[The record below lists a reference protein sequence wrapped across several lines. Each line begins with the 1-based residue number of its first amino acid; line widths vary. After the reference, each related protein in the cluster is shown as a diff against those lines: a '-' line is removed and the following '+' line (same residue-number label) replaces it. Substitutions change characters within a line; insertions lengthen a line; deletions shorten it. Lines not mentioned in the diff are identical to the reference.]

1 MRGLRSAS
9 VALASGAAVLMAG
22 QAAHAAGPINLG
34 DALFGG
40 HALPWQHA
48 KPPPVGLYRDDQ
60 DGDPP
65 FVLDRSSSVVL
76 LRFIDSQ
83 EIWVLAPQPA
93 PRGDTLYKND
103 AGEPVLRVTRLG
115 GLTLFTVDHPDGM
128 AAALVGDAP
137 PIRPPPLLNYA
148 AWLSRITQATARS
161 SHALQH
167 GVVFQTQDVTQ
178 QSAAMIADAAGVTA
192 EAVVFIAHHPD
203 GKRALARLV
212 RVMLTPGRKASVA
225 FVGGVL
231 QIVVAPKPGAPL
243 GDITGRPSSRRIEL
257 ALGQ

>member
-1 MRGLRSAS
+1 MRGLRSAG

-40 HALPWQHA
+40 HPLPWQHA

-60 DGDPP
+60 DSDPP
-65 FVLDRSSSVVL
+65 FVLDRSSSTVL

-83 EIWVLAPQPA
+83 EIWVLTPQPA

-103 AGEPVLRVTRLG
+103 AGEPMLRVTRLG
-115 GLTLFTVDHPDGM
+115 GLTLFTVDHPAGTP
-128 AAALVGDAP
+128 AALVGDAP
-137 PIRPPPLLNYA
+137 PIRLPPLANYG
-148 AWLSRITQATARS
+148 AWALRITQATARS

-167 GVVFQTQDVTQ
+167 GVVFEAQDVTQ
-178 QSAAMIADAAGVTA
+178 QSAAMIADAASVTA
-192 EAVVFIAHHPD
+192 EAVIFIAHHPD
-203 GKRALARLV
+203 GKRALTRLAK
-212 RVMLTPGRKASVA
+212 VMLSPGRKSSVA
-225 FVGGVL
+225 FSGGVL
-231 QIVVAPKPGAPL
+231 QVTVAPKPGAPL
-243 GDITGRPSSRRIEL
+243 GDLIGRPSSRRIEL

>member
-22 QAAHAAGPINLG
+22 PAAHAAGPINLG

-65 FVLDRSSSVVL
+65 FVLDRSSSIVL
-76 LRFIDSQ
+76 LRFSDSQ
-83 EIWVLAPQPA
+83 EIWVLTPQPA

-103 AGEPVLRVTRLG
+103 AGEPMLRVTRLG
-115 GLTLFTVDHPDGM
+115 GLTLFTADHPGGA

-137 PIRPPPLLNYA
+137 PIRPAPVLSSGSLLF
-148 AWLSRITQATARS
+148 RITQAAARS
-161 SHALQH
+161 SHALQRL
-167 GVVFQTQDVTQ
+167 VVFEAQDVTP
-178 QSAAMIADAAGVTA
+178 QSAALVADAAGVTA
-192 EAVVFIAHHPD
+192 EAVIFISRHPD
-203 GKRALARLV
+203 GKRSLTKLA
-212 RVMLTPGRKASVA
+212 RVMLISGHKASVA
-225 FVGGVL
+225 FAGGVL
-231 QIVVAPKPGAPL
+231 QVVVAPKPGNPL